1 MPVNPLN
8 PIVVQSDKSVLV
20 EVDNPQYAEAR
31 DALARFAEL
40 EKSPEHI
47 HTYRLSPLS
56 LWNAAASGLTADMI
70 LDVLNRYSKYDV
82 PGSIQ
87 ADVRDYVSRFGRLK
101 LRRDE
106 EGGLLLC
113 AEDPILMLEVSRQRK
128 VRQFII
134 EDIDSTTVRVNPAM
148 RGHVKKA
155 LVDIGFPAE
164 DLAGYVEGTALT
176 FKLLPYMQHNHAPF
190 GLRHYQRDAA
200 EVFHAGGSAQGGSG
214 VIVLPCGAG
223 KTIVGMAAMDQLQTN
238 TLILTTNTVAV
249 RQWIDELIDKTS
261 LLPDEIGE
269 YTGDVKEIRPITVT
283 TYQILTYHTRKRKRT
298 VHEADGPQPDDPAAG
313 DGNGASDGADT
324 AETSAEEAA
333 GNEWEAGEDEM
344 DEADRLWDD
353 EETRTLKVYPHFRI
367 FNEGNWG
374 LIVYDEVHLLP
385 APVFRMT
392 AELQA
397 RRRLG
402 LTATLVRE
410 DGREEDVFALIGP
423 KRYDVPWKD
432 LERQGWIATAH
443 CHEIRLAMSAD
454 RRMEYALADSKLQY
468 AVAATDPAKLGVVQE
483 IIAKH
488 PDDQILVIG
497 TYLDQLNE
505 MAKRLNAPLLTGK
518 TPVRE
523 RRKLYQQMR
532 EGTLR
537 LMVVSKVA
545 NFAVDLPDVSVA
557 IEISGTFG
565 SRQEEAQ
572 RLGRILRPKS
582 DNRPAHFY
590 AVVMRDTKDQLF
602 GAKRQMFLTE
612 QGYKYEILY
621 EDDLP
626 GYDPERDAANW

>member
-8 PIVVQSDKSVLV
+8 PMVVQSDRSVLL
-20 EVDNPQYAEAR
+20 EVDNPFYGEAR

-56 LWNAAASGLTADMI
+56 LWNAAASGLTADAI
-70 LDVLNRYSKYDV
+70 LVALNQYSKYDV
-82 PGSIQ
+82 PGNIQ
-87 ADVRDYVSRFGRLK
+87 IDIRDFISRFGRIK
-101 LRRDE
+101 LRKDPT
-106 EGGLLLC
+106 GGLLLQ
-113 AEDPILMLEVSRQRK
+113 AEDPLLMLEVSRQRK
-128 VRQFII
+128 VKQFIL
-134 EDIDSTTVRVNPAM
+134 EEIDDCTVRVNPAM

-164 DLAGYVEGTALT
+164 DLAGYVDGAGLVFQFLPARRTTGTA
-176 FKLLPYMQHNHAPF
+176 FQ
-190 GLRHYQRDAA
+190 LRNYQQDAVG
-200 EVFHAGGSAQGGSG
+200 VFHANGSAQGGSG

-223 KTIVGMAAMDQLQTN
+223 KTLVGMGAMHQLQTN

-249 RQWIDELIDKTS
+249 RQWIDELLDKTTLDS
-261 LLPDEIGE
+261 SEVGE
-269 YTGDVKEIRPITVT
+269 YTGALKEVRPVTVT
-283 TYQILTYHTRKRKRT
+283 TYQILTYHKRRRGR
-298 VHEADGPQPDDPAAG
+298 DDDPDDLG
-313 DGNGASDGADT
+313 WDG
-324 AETSAEEAA
+324 
-333 GNEWEAGEDEM
+333 GNEPKPLSIEDF
-344 DEADRLWDD
+344 
-353 EETRTLKVYPHFRI
+353 PHFGI
-367 FNEGNWG
+367 FNERDWG

-410 DGREEDVFALIGP
+410 DGCEEDVFALIGP
-423 KRYDVPWKD
+423 KKYDVPWKD

-443 CHEIRLAMSAD
+443 CHEIRLTMSRD
-454 RRMEYALADSKLQY
+454 RRMEYALAENKMQY
-468 AVAATDPAKLGVVQE
+468 PIAAMDPAKLDVVE
-483 IIAKH
+483 TLLAKH
-488 PDDQILVIG
+488 PDDQVLVIG
-497 TYLDQLNE
+497 TYLEQLDE
-505 MAKRLNAPLLTGK
+505 AAKRLNAPLLTGK

-523 RRKLYQQMR
+523 RQKLYQQMR

-537 LMVVSKVA
+537 RLVVSKVA

-572 RLGRILRPKS
+572 RLGRVLRPKS
-582 DNRPAHFY
+582 DGRPAHFY
-590 AVVMRDTKDQLF
+590 AIVMRDTKDQLF
-602 GAKRQMFLTE
+602 GGHRQMFLTE

-621 EDDLP
+621 EDDLS
-626 GYDPERDAANW
+626 GFDPIQDRATW